1 MEKYKTMTNKEQ
13 DELIEMINICSRTK
27 TFKVVLDNEQC
38 KFLNNVIED
47 LKYLREKQKKG
58 R

>member
-1 MEKYKTMTNKEQ
+1 MTNKEQ